1 MNTKKLLKE
10 WSSELK
16 KKDFRRKHYFAIILL
31 ITAIILMSLAG
42 NYADNINLRGE
53 EQHDIILNYIKAI
66 DVNTYNIYGFYFV
79 LILISYI
86 IITRPKTS
94 HLSIK
99 LFSLLIIVRSL
110 FVFATQLALPNEY
123 IPLHSKSLYIF
134 YFNRDLFF
142 SGHVAIPFMGF
153 LLCKDKI
160 RYIFLTMSITLAITV
175 LLAHIHYTNDVLGA
189 YFITFTVYYIG
200 KNYLNK
206 EFIKKTIY
214 KSCKASNS

>member
-53 EQHDIILNYIKAI
+53 EQHDIIL
-66 DVNTYNIYGFYFV
+66 
-79 LILISYI
+79 
-86 IITRPKTS
+86 RPKTS